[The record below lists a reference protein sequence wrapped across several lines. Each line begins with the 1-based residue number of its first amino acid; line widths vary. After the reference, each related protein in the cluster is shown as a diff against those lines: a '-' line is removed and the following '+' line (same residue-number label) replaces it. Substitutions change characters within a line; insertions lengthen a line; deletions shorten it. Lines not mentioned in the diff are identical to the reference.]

1 MKSGHQSRPSEG
13 PNIELSGRD
22 FKLTV
27 MNILKGLEKGRKY
40 ILTYGKFC

>member
-13 PNIELSGRD
+13 PNIGRD